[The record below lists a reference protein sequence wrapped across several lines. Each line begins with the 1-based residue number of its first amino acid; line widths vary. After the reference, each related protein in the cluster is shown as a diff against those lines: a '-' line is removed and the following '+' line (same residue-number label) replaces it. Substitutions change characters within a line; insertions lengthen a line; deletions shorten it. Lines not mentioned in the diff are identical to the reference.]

1 MPRYFTDEHEW
12 IDVEDDIATVGITD
26 YAQGQLGDVVFV
38 ELPDEGKAFAIGD
51 QAVGTRT
58 ALKLDDQW
66 HQRAG
71 SARTERDARSPS
83 GPDGDILVLS
93 PEMRVKPGVPAR
105 REGEILTEGFGG
117 THQAQS
123 APILDEVALRG
134 VINSIVRE
142 ELQGEMGDRISRNL
156 RKLIRQELSQ
166 MLKDERGG

>member
-1 MPRYFTDEHEW
+1 MADGGAHGGDGRGSDGESLS
-12 IDVEDDIATVGITD
+12 DVLSSIR
-26 YAQGQLGDVVFV
+26 
-38 ELPDEGKAFAIGD
+38 EL
-51 QAVGTRT
+51 V
-58 ALKLDDQW
+58 
-66 HQRAG
+66 
-71 SARTERDARSPS
+71 SAERDARAPS
-83 GPDGDILVLS
+83 GPDGDVLVLS
-93 PEMRVKPGVPAR
+93 REMRVKPGVPAR
-105 REGEILTEGFGG
+105 RDGEILTEGFGG